1 MSGRNVHKTDAKIFK
16 LPQDAIQ
23 EDRGLKSCGT
33 PQLVLASLTDVAPY
47 KNDRT
52 LIGAYKFDSMF
63 VELEDAN
70 GVLTD
75 APGIEVLLPHQSDAV
90 AWIIDWRQVVNGLGA
105 LAQGCYKVR
114 VNWTKAGNSGWFYK
128 GSYQLLE
135 YTIENAAGTV
145 RLYVVLND
153 FVRNQGINYKDS
165 GAAGTVRFNGSF
177 GYMQPNYETEN
188 NTLTDRTRHKVRIE
202 ALRSYELR
210 TDYLHHCMTRLI
222 DEETLLVA
230 NQIYIS
236 DHNAANHVQYYD
248 FPVILSEDE
257 SPSFDYPQGSVFAKI
272 TAKFLDKKAWYES
285 KYDGNIQ
292 GSTNMILQLPTT
304 VASCAAGAVTLDGE
318 PLVSVPSGTTVDV
331 ELVDQNGDTITPTS
345 IVGGVIEVDMTP
357 PPVITAAPLV
367 QTGQTISYVQ
377 YDDGTFEAGRSF
389 STLNLNNPFGNTN
402 RFTDTLGG
410 QTYANNVVIDWS
422 TFDIQQGKVLGYT
435 KNYYGVIADWAT
447 CVANAHSTSLGT
459 FTTGWRL
466 TNINELQNL
475 FNYSLT
481 PSVLNYAPF
490 TFPNTINLT
499 TSTTYAV
506 GTSDVYISQLNSGV
520 IATQDKTAG
529 SWYIACRDFTVTG
542 TTLS

>member
-16 LPQDAIQ
+16 LPQDVIQ

-105 LAQGCYKVR
+105 LAQGCYRVR

-165 GAAGTVRFNGSF
+165 GAAGTVRFKGSF

-272 TAKFLDKKAWYES
+272 TAKFLDKKAWFES

-304 VASCAAGAVTLDGE
+304 VASCAPASYTVEYENGTLIE
-318 PLVSVPSGTTVDV
+318 SGTVISGGSVTVEVPNPLYWELNYNGTDDV
-331 ELVDQNGDTITPTS
+331 IFIPCTTNNAGTFASGSGTNVGTITISTD
-345 IVGGVIEVDMTP
+345 G
-357 PPVITAAPLV
+357 ITYGA
-367 QTGQTISYVQ
+367 ISYPLTV
-377 YDDGTFEAGRSF
+377 
-389 STLNLNNPFGNTN
+389 TN
-402 RFTDTLGG
+402 G
-410 QTYANNVVIDWS
+410 
-422 TFDIQQGKVLGYT
+422 
-435 KNYYGVIADWAT
+435 
-447 CVANAHSTSLGT
+447 
-459 FTTGWRL
+459 
-466 TNINELQNL
+466 
-475 FNYSLT
+475 
-481 PSVLNYAPF
+481 
-490 TFPNTINLT
+490 
-499 TSTTYAV
+499 TTYYFKR
-506 GTSDVYISQLNSGV
+506 S
-520 IATQDKTAG
+520 TA
-529 SWYIACRDFTVTG
+529 SVTG
-542 TTLS
+542 VFTLTGEYA